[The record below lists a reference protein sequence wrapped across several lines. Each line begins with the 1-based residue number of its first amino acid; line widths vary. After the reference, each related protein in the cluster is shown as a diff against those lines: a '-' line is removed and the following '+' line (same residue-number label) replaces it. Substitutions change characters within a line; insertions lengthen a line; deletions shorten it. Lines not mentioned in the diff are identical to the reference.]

1 MKKLLVLLL
10 SVCVVLG
17 CLTAQGAK
25 EAESAQSGPVDI
37 KISTWTSNKDQI
49 ALLNSFVEEFAE
61 LKGIEIN
68 AEFETIT
75 YAEYTTKLSLELQGS
90 SAPDV
95 YWVLENTAPAFVASG
110 YMADLTEALQAYDY
124 DDFSQEAMGLWVK
137 DGKVYGVPFSTSPF
151 FILYNEDLFVQ
162 AGCKTP
168 AEMVADGTWTWENF
182 REVCRQIKD
191 ATGVYG
197 FETVD
202 ASGYDSRIL
211 GNLIPIIRAYGGDAW
226 DEEGNILINSKESV
240 EAVQLFHDM
249 LYKDG
254 SVVPPG
260 DQSDFYSGAAAMT
273 VGQISRVSK
282 LAEGS
287 FNWGMAPMPSG
298 PAGSS
303 AVIGQAAIAANAKGK
318 NVELATELVAYMT
331 NKECVARIAGIWP
344 PARKS
349 VLNSEEFLTSNSLVT
364 AEQMKTAV
372 AASIENGK
380 VLPSHINYSQIEVES
395 KIVWDKLWNSSAD
408 VQAVCDEVAA
418 VYAKYIK

>member
-10 SVCVVLG
+10 SVCMALSFLG
-17 CLTAQGAK
+17 AQGAK
-25 EAESAQSGPVDI
+25 EAESSTGPVSI

-49 ALLNSFVEEFAE
+49 ALLDSFVQEFAA
-61 LKGIEIN
+61 LKGIEITT
-68 AEFETIT
+68 EFETIT
-75 YAEYTTKLSLELQGS
+75 FAEYTTKLSLELQGS

-95 YWVLENTAPAFVASG
+95 YWVLENTAPAFVSSG
-110 YMADLTEALQAYDY
+110 YMADLTDALKEYDY
-124 DDFSQEAMGLWVK
+124 DDFSSQAMGLWVK
-137 DGKVYGVPFSTSPF
+137 DGRVYGVPFSNSPF
-151 FILYNEDLFVQ
+151 FVLYNEDLFKA
-162 AGCKTP
+162 AGCPTP
-168 AEMVADGTWTWENF
+168 SEMVQDGTWTWENF
-182 REVCRQIKD
+182 RKVSKQIKD

-197 FETVD
+197 FQTVD
-202 ASGYDSRIL
+202 GGGYDVRIL
-211 GNLIPIIRAYGGDAW
+211 HNLIPIIRAYGGDAW
-226 DEEGNILINSKESV
+226 DDEGNILINSKESV
-240 EAVQLFHDM
+240 EAVELFHNM

-273 VGQISRVSK
+273 VGQVSRVSK

-298 PAGSS
+298 RAGSS

-318 NVELATELVAYMT
+318 NVEIARELVAYMT
-331 NKECVARIAGIWP
+331 NKECVERIAGIWP

-349 VLNSEEFLTSNSLVT
+349 VLESEGFLSSNPLVT
-364 AEQMKTAV
+364 PEQMKTAV

-380 VLPSHINYSQIEVES
+380 VLPSHVNYPQIEVES
-395 KIVWDKLWNSSAD
+395 KIVWDKLWNSNAD

>member
-17 CLTAQGAK
+17 SLTAQGAK
-25 EAESAQSGPVDI
+25 EAESVSTGPVNI

-49 ALLNSFVEEFAE
+49 ALLESFVQEFAQ

-68 AEFETIT
+68 TEFETIT
-75 YAEYTTKLSLELQGS
+75 FAEYTTKLSLELQGS

-110 YMADLTEALQAYDY
+110 YMADLTDALKEYDY
-124 DDFSQEAMGLWVK
+124 DDFSSQAMGLWVK
-137 DGKVYGVPFSTSPF
+137 DGRVYGVPFSNSPF
-151 FILYNEDLFVQ
+151 FVLYNEDLFAQ
-162 AGCKTP
+162 AGCPTP
-168 AEMVADGTWTWENF
+168 SEMVADGTWTWENF
-182 REVCRQIKD
+182 RKVSKAIKD

-197 FETVD
+197 FQTVD
-202 ASGYDSRIL
+202 GGGYDVRIL
-211 GNLIPIIRAYGGDAW
+211 HNLIPMVRAYGGDAW
-226 DEEGNILINSKESV
+226 DDDGNILINSKESV
-240 EAVQLFHDM
+240 EAIQLFHDM
-249 LYKDG
+249 LYEDG

-260 DQSDFYSGAAAMT
+260 DQSDFFSGAAAMT

-282 LAEGS
+282 LSEGS

-318 NVELATELVAYMT
+318 NADLAKELVAYMT
-331 NKECVARIAGIWP
+331 NKSCVERIAGIWP

-349 VLNSEEFLTSNSLVT
+349 VLESEGFLTSNALVT
-364 AEQMKTAV
+364 PVQMETAV
-372 AASIENGK
+372 ASSIENGK
-380 VLPSHINYSQIEVES
+380 VLPSHINYPQIEVES
-395 KIVWDKLWNSSAD
+395 KIVWDKLWNRNAD
-408 VQAVCDEVAA
+408 VKAICDEVAA